1 MYQIAAKNIIIL
13 EQRNLQNLLIE
24 VEIEIRDYE
33 KTQSNARKQ

>member
-33 KTQSNARKQ
+33 KIQSNARKQ

>member
-24 VEIEIRDYE
+24 VEIEIRDNE

>member
-33 KTQSNARKQ
+33 KAQSHTRKQ